1 MYERHG
7 HTRQLKRSSEH
18 YAWTN
23 MIQRCTNDKR
33 ADFHQYGGR
42 GITVC
47 DAWLN
52 SFAVFLS
59 DMGQRPSSQ
68 HSLDRYPNLNGNY
81 EPDNCRWATKD
92 QQMQNTR
99 ATRLITFNGQTMG
112 LNAWAKHIGIGRQS
126 LSDRLRRGWPLEKA
140 LTTGATR

>member
-1 MYERHG
+1 MV
-7 HTRQLKRSSEH
+7 
-18 YAWTN
+18 
-23 MIQRCTNDKR
+23 QRCTNPNR
-33 ADFHQYGGR
+33 HDFASYGGR

-47 DAWLN
+47 EKWRD
-52 SFAVFLS
+52 SFEAFFA
-59 DMGQRPSSQ
+59 DMGEKPVGT
-68 HSLDRYPNLNGNY
+68 SLDRINNNLGY
-81 EPDNCRWATKD
+81 QPGNCRWATKD

-112 LNAWAKHIGIGRQS
+112 LNAWAKHVGIGRQS